1 MLPNLEFTTKAAAL
15 LLRMRAEHPGLM
27 LLLDDTSCCA
37 NSNVMAKESRPSW
50 PVDLLSDKDGVQV
63 YINPVL
69 RKSLKATRIII
80 DVMDFAD
87 DSLSLET
94 NYGKRFTMSAI
105 SQP

>member
-1 MLPNLEFTTKAAAL
+1 MLTDVEFTTKAAAL
-15 LLRMRAEHPGLM
+15 LLKMRAERPHLM

-37 NSNVMAKESRPSW
+37 NSNVMARENRPSW
-50 PVDLLSDKDGVQV
+50 PIDLLSDRDGVQV
-63 YINPVL
+63 YINPLL

-105 SQP
+105 P

>member
-1 MLPNLEFTTKAAAL
+1 MLTDVEFTTKAAAL
-15 LLRMRAEHPGLM
+15 LLRMRAEHPDLM

-37 NSNVMAKESRPSW
+37 NSNVMARENRPSW
-50 PVDLLSDKDGVQV
+50 PIDLLSDRGGVQV
-63 YINPVL
+63 YINPLL

-80 DVMDFAD
+80 DAMDFAD

-105 SQP
+105 P

>member
-1 MLPNLEFTTKAAAL
+1 MQPDVEFTPKAAAL

-37 NSNVMAKESRPSW
+37 NSNVMARERRPSW
-50 PVDLLSDKDGVQV
+50 PVDLLSDKDGVNV

-69 RKSLKATRIII
+69 GRSLKATRIVI

-94 NYGKRFTMSAI
+94 NYGKRFTMSAV
-105 SQP
+105 S

>member
-1 MLPNLEFTTKAAAL
+1 MQPDVEFTPKAAAL
-15 LLRMRAEHPGLM
+15 LLEMRAEHPGLM

-37 NSNVMAKESRPSW
+37 NSNVMARERRPSW
-50 PVDLLSDKDGVQV
+50 PVDLLSDRDGLQV

-69 RKSLKATRIII
+69 RKSLKSTRIII

-105 SQP
+105 S